1 MKEGEELKKDD
12 KNETDKNDNKTETK
26 IDYKGIF
33 AEA

>member
-12 KNETDKNDNKTETK
+12 KNETDKNANKTEAK